1 MRKDVDLGDKKVTL
15 VGTAHVS
22 KESKDEVRS
31 SIEEIQPDFVGVE
44 LDESR
49 YESLSEDSGWKDLN
63 IVEAIREGKGFLLFM
78 NLILSIYQRRI
89 GLQEDVKPGEELL
102 EAVKTAEENSIEY
115 GLIDRDIN
123 ETFRI
128 AMEKLSVWEKVKL
141 ISSMFIADE
150 EMEIE
155 DLKEENMLNTII
167 KALEDEFPTLKET
180 FLDERNRF
188 MAQKILDK
196 DFENA
201 VIVVGAAHVEGLS
214 EELKKKREDIEV
226 REKDTRFSPPLM
238 KIFKYGLPALIIGM
252 LAYSFYQIGFCTGLN
267 LTYAWILMNGIGAF
281 IGAVVARSHPA
292 TWIVSF
298 LSAPLTSLSP
308 AIGAGMVAAY
318 FEGKFYPPKVEELES
333 VASITSYRE
342 LWDNQ
347 ASKILL
353 VFILVSIGSAVATF
367 AGAGYIAS
375 NIGTATA
382 CASLPIL

>member
-1 MRKDVDLGDKKVTL
+1 MRKEVDLGDRKVTL

-128 AMEKLSVWEKVKL
+128 AMEKLSIWEKVKL
-141 ISSMFIADE
+141 ISSMFIADD

-155 DLKEENMLNTII
+155 DLKEDNMLNTII
-167 KALEDEFPTLKET
+167 QALEDEFPTLKET

-188 MAQKILDK
+188 MAQKILDA

-214 EELKKKREDIEV
+214 EELKKRREDIEV
-226 REKDTRFSPPLM
+226 RKKDTGFSLPLM
-238 KIFKYGLPALIIGM
+238 KIFKYGLPAVIIGM

-281 IGAVVARSHPA
+281 TGAVVARSHPA

-342 LWDNQ
+342 LWGNQ

-375 NIGTATA
+375 NIGTATT
-382 CASLPIL
+382 CASLPIF

>member
-1 MRKDVDLGDKKVTL
+1 MRKTVDLGDRTVTL

-22 KESKDEVRS
+22 QESKEEVHS
-31 SIEEIQPDFVGVE
+31 SIEELEPDFVGVE

-49 YESLSEDSGWKDLN
+49 YDSLRNGSGWKDLN

-102 EAVKTAEENSIEY
+102 EAVKTAEENDIEY

-128 AMEKLSVWEKVKL
+128 AMEKLSVWEKLKL
-141 ISSMFIADE
+141 VSSMFIADE
-150 EMEIE
+150 EMEVE
-155 DLKEENMLNTII
+155 DLKEDNMLNTVI
-167 KALEDEFPTLKET
+167 KALEEEFPTLKET

-188 MAQKILDK
+188 MAKKILDR
-196 DFENA
+196 DFENG
-201 VIVVGAAHVEGLS
+201 VVVVGAAHVEGLA
-214 EELKKKREDIEV
+214 EELQKKSEDIQV
-226 REKDTRFSPPLM
+226 RKEDTGFSLPWL
-238 KIFKYGLPALIIGM
+238 KILKYGIPALIISM
-252 LAYSFYQIGFCTGLN
+252 LAYSFYKIGFCTGLN
-267 LTYAWILMNGIGAF
+267 LTGAWILMNGIGAF
-281 IGAVVARSHPA
+281 IGAVLARAHPA

-298 LSAPLTSLSP
+298 VSAPLTSLSP

-318 FEGKFYPPKVEELES
+318 FEGKFFPPTVEELES
-333 VASITSYRE
+333 VAEITGYRD
-342 LWDNQ
+342 LWSNQ

-353 VFILVSIGSAVATF
+353 VFILVSIGSAIATF

-375 NIGTATA
+375 SLGTATA
-382 CASLPIL
+382 CTSLPIF

>member
-1 MRKDVDLGDKKVTL
+1 MRKEVDLGDRKVTL

-49 YESLSEDSGWKDLN
+49 YESLSKDSGWKDLN

-102 EAVKTAEENSIEY
+102 EAVNTAKENSIEY

-128 AMEKLSVWEKVKL
+128 AMEKLSLWEKVKL

-150 EMEIE
+150 EMEVE
-155 DLKEENMLNTII
+155 DLKEDNMLNTII
-167 KALEDEFPTLKET
+167 QALEDEFPTLKET

-188 MAQKILDK
+188 MAQKILDT

-214 EELKKKREDIEV
+214 EELKKRREDIEV
-226 REKDTRFSPPLM
+226 RKKDTGFSLPWM
-238 KIFKYGLPALIIGM
+238 KVFKYGLPALIIGM

-267 LTYAWILMNGIGAF
+267 LTYAWILMNGVGAF
-281 IGAVVARSHPA
+281 IGAVAARSHPA

-333 VASITSYRE
+333 VASITNYRD
-342 LWDNQ
+342 LWSNQ

-375 NIGTATA
+375 NIGTATT
-382 CASLPIL
+382 CASLPIF